1 MGFDWVVIALVILV
15 ILVLLAGVKTVP
27 QGYNYTVERFGRF
40 TRTLT
45 PGLNLIVPFID
56 SIGSKMNMMEQVLD
70 VPTQEVITKDNA
82 TVSADGVA
90 FYQVLDAARAAY
102 EVRGLENAIL
112 QLTMTN
118 LRTVMGGMDLDEL
131 LSKRDDINDRLL
143 HVVDAASSAWGIK
156 VTRIEIKDIDPPRDI
171 VESMGRQMKAER
183 EKRAVILDA
192 EGLRQSEILKAEGEK
207 QALILQAEGRREAA
221 FRDAEARERSAE
233 AEAKATEMV
242 SKAIAKGDVQA
253 INYFVA
259 QSYTQAIEKL
269 ASAPNQKVLMLPIE
283 AAALIGSLGGIAE
296 IAKDTFSAEA
306 QSRRAERPRAD
317 GGRRRRHD
325 PRSRPPAR
333 AVELVGLRP
342 DPAGARDR
350 RAGQCLRVVRRRRA
364 AHRRAGAVHR
374 FRLAGRADRLRRA
387 GGGAG
392 PRRAALLRPRAP
404 QPGEQPFL
412 NERAHRLVGSTY
424 MLSAPIVDGHGR
436 CGSTTPTG
444 GSPAPT
450 CRRARG

>member
-40 TRTLT
+40 TRALN
-45 PGLNLIVPFID
+45 PGLSLIVPFID
-56 SIGSKMNMMEQVLD
+56 RIGHKMNMMEQVLD

-143 HVVDAASSAWGIK
+143 HVVDSASSAWGIK
-156 VTRIEIKDIDPPRDI
+156 VTRIEIKAIDPPRDI

-242 SKAIAKGDVQA
+242 SKAIAEGDVQA

-259 QSYTQAIEKL
+259 QRYTQAIEKL

-306 QSRRAERPRAD
+306 RETNARRT
-317 GGRRRRHD
+317 
-325 PRSRPPAR
+325 
-333 AVELVGLRP
+333 
-342 DPAGARDR
+342 
-350 RAGQCLRVVRRRRA
+350 
-364 AHRRAGAVHR
+364 
-374 FRLAGRADRLRRA
+374 AGRVPTA
-387 GGGAG
+387 GGG
-392 PRRAALLRPRAP
+392 
-404 QPGEQPFL
+404 
-412 NERAHRLVGSTY
+412 GS
-424 MLSAPIVDGHGR
+424 
-436 CGSTTPTG
+436 
-444 GSPAPT
+444 
-450 CRRARG
+450 